1 MNIRPISVAV
11 MLLIST
17 PAFAQSAAQLKQE
30 NQRLKAEL
38 QALQSQCPSST
49 PAGMNWQGEALQAR
63 LDSVRMGWPKAGTVE
78 VTVTATIRNTSP
90 SPMIVNY
97 LSKSMT
103 VVDDNGY
110 RYGTKQYSPETD
122 SVKGIPIY
130 GQYGNRSVD
139 TTAIISAGGTRT
151 ITFVVG
157 RRMDSG
163 QTPGSRLDINA
174 TFVQFEDLGQGRIRK
189 VRDFPVAFTNATAS
203 TRGASSTIGRQA
215 SGIVDQASDA
225 IISRLIK

>member
-1 MNIRPISVAV
+1 MNIRPIPVAL

-17 PAFAQSAAQLKQE
+17 PAFAQSVAQLKQE

-38 QALQSQCPSST
+38 QALQSQCPPST
-49 PAGMNWQGEALQAR
+49 LVGMNWQGEVLQAK
-63 LDSVRMGWPKAGTVE
+63 LDSVLVGWPKAGTVE
-78 VTVTATIRNTSP
+78 VTITATIRNTGP

-97 LSKSMT
+97 LSKSMS
-103 VVDDNGY
+103 VVDDNGH
-110 RYGTKQYSPETD
+110 RYNIKQYSPETD

-130 GQYGNRSVD
+130 GQYGSRSVD

-151 ITFVVG
+151 ITFVLG

-163 QTPGSRLDINA
+163 QAPGSRFDINA

-189 VRDFPVAFTNATAS
+189 VRDFPVAFTNAAAS
-203 TRGASSTIGRQA
+203 TRGASSVINRETNTM
-215 SGIVDQASDA
+215 DQAA
-225 IISRLIK
+225 ERLLHRLTK